1 MLLATFVAIQI
12 VGINGG
18 IVFGLLVAVVEYVVT
33 TSQVPS
39 LRRVLKRSRTVWE
52 QQHRRF
58 LNTVYDSRN
67 PKIITLEITETVFF
81 GSSLLL
87 FSQICDE
94 IGFAATSDELDDIA
108 MSSPRN
114 HSGHGKTRKKLKS
127 NKKLEVAKE
136 KPRYV
141 VLEMNQVANVDASAA
156 RSCFLQ
162 LAKICSKNGVV
173 LCAAGANSR
182 VEWILRSHD
191 VTYTADEEDAI
202 KRVMLDP
209 LEPISVDI
217 ASGKIILFSNINEC
231 LELCENQLI
240 YEYQPNNLLEPPKF
254 GSSRSANDLM
264 NYVDDDTST
273 KIPLSKIFERILG
286 MEESNDR
293 YLLKSFDEGGAAKV
307 VEKTLFL
314 DQKLFA
320 RDEISDCFYVVLRGA
335 IRISRTLIDTDQQLS
350 RGQRSSEGEASYV
363 NVGQIFGYVDFAL
376 QRRRSFNAGK

>member
-1 MLLATFVAIQI
+1 MIATFVAIQL
-12 VGINGG
+12 VGLNGG
-18 IVFGLLVAVVEYVVT
+18 IVFGLIVAVVEYVVT

-39 LRRVLKRSRTVWE
+39 LRRVLKRSRAVWE

-58 LNTVYDSRN
+58 IQDTVYDSRN
-67 PKIITLEITETVFF
+67 PKIVTLEITETVFF

-94 IGFAATSDELDDIA
+94 IGFSATPTELEDMA

-114 HSGHGKTRKKLKS
+114 HSGSRSKVNRKRKDGKNLLANQR
-127 NKKLEVAKE
+127 
-136 KPRYV
+136 PRYV

-162 LAKICSKNGVV
+162 LAKICFKNGVV

-191 VTYTADEEDAI
+191 VLYTAEEEDVI
-202 KRVMLDP
+202 KSIMHNP
-209 LEPISVDI
+209 LEPVSVEI
-217 ASGKIILFSNINEC
+217 PSGKLILFSNINEC

-240 YEYQPNNLLEPPKF
+240 YEYQPHNLLEPPKL
-254 GSSRSANDLM
+254 GSSRSLQDLT
-264 NYVDDDTST
+264 NCDNERSN
-273 KIPLSKIFERILG
+273 KIQLSKIFERILG
-286 MEESNDR
+286 MERSSER
-293 YLLKSFDEGGAAKV
+293 HLLKAFDEGGAAKI
-307 VEKTLFL
+307 VEKTLCL

-320 RDEISDCFYVVLRGA
+320 RDEMSDCFYVVLSGSVK
-335 IRISRTLIDTDQQLS
+335 ISRESPDRDHGL
-350 RGQRSSEGEASYV
+350 RSSFEGDISYV